1 MLIVLTKRKHSTYYF
16 VCKSYYMKSFYAYYC
31 NTQGKPLMVPLQLKA
46 DNKRAAFNQAYE
58 FQMSQL
64 KQRPGIK
71 SIKILEVDM
80 MEIEERA

>member
-1 MLIVLTKRKHSTYYF
+1 MFILLTKMKHPAYYF
-16 VCKSYYMKSFYAYYC
+16 VCKSYCMKSFYAYYC
-31 NTQGKPLMVPLQLKA
+31 NTQGTPLMVPLQLKA

-58 FQMSQL
+58 FKMTQL